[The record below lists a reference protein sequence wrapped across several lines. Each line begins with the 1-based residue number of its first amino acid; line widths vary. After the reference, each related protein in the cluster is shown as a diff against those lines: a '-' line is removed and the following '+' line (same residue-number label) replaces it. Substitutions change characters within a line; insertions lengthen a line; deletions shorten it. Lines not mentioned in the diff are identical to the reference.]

1 MRITL
6 LILIILIVS
15 NDLIAQLSLKGNLHD
30 ESGVPISY
38 ASVTLK
44 ENGTSIIKSYT
55 LTDGQG
61 RFNLKIGDD
70 LDLRNY
76 SINISS
82 MGYEQKTIAITDT
95 TKELNLILKT
105 QNIKI
110 DEVKIKAPKVS
121 QRGDTISYTVIQ
133 FANEKDRSIG
143 DVLEKIPG
151 IEVSKEGSIKYQ
163 GKPINKFYIEGM
175 DILEEKYGI
184 ATTNIGYEDVAS
196 VEVYENHQPI
206 RVLNGVVSSDNAA
219 INLKINKASKSVW
232 IGQATLATGFSP
244 VLWDG
249 SLVFMRFGIKSQSI
263 NTLKSNN
270 VGEDI
275 TSELKSLKTGSYL
288 EDRFI
293 PTTGYFNM
301 SSNNAGVNKER
312 TSFNNSNSFSTSEL
326 WKLREN
332 CDIKAQV
339 LYGYNDL
346 NFINDKQIDY
356 FTNFDT
362 ISIVENENFCNISNF
377 LGTKLTF
384 TLNTDSLYIKNTA
397 LGELEW
403 NSISSEIFGTNSTN
417 QTFEIPRS
425 IIKNNFEVLKRNNKR
440 VLGLSI
446 NTNYINFK
454 HSLNAITD
462 SIENRQIV
470 ALSEF
475 HNKIESNFSLS
486 AGVFSFSLKGGAN
499 VYSRN
504 LNTLINGSLAE
515 KGSFKNDSSE
525 FKYIELYVSPQLETK
540 FKGLQLK
547 FWLPFSSYYY
557 YYSLNA
563 TYINNSVSERKKLIS
578 PNLAITYYLT
588 PRIYFRL
595 QGGLQELPLSY
606 KNLFYGNILTDY
618 RNIKAGYTEF
628 VYDDIKYSSLSFNF
642 KNPLSM
648 FYFNSGFYFTNY
660 NSDVTNMRTFME
672 GYMLNTYKQALS
684 ENTSYVGS
692 ARISKGIDAFNMLQS
707 LEATYRKS
715 NSEIFQNDIKY
726 YYEMQSFN
734 ISYEVSME
742 FGKVLDVD
750 YDFEYTLYNQTAEE
764 SYTIYSYYSTK
775 HDLSIYISPNNTF
788 NFFINAEH
796 YDNSLNDKSKDKLY
810 LFDIGC
816 ISNKNKRWQFELKL
830 MNIFDEQF
838 YIFNQSDALTNSTI
852 RYYLR
857 PRQMQ
862 IKCIFNI

>member
-6 LILIILIVS
+6 LILIIFIVPK
-15 NDLIAQLSLKGNLHD
+15 DLFAQLSLKGSLHD
-30 ESGVPISY
+30 ESGVPIVY

-44 ENGTSIIKSYT
+44 VNGTSIIKSYT
-55 LTDGQG
+55 LTNEQG
-61 RFNLKIGDD
+61 KFNLKIEDD
-70 LDLRNY
+70 LNLRNY
-76 SINISS
+76 LINISS

-110 DEVKIKAPKVS
+110 DEVKIKAPKVN
-121 QRGDTISYTVIQ
+121 QRGDTISYTVVQ

-184 ATTNIGYEDVAS
+184 ATTNIVYEDVAS

-206 RVLNGVVSSDNAA
+206 RVLNGVVSSENAA
-219 INLKINKASKSVW
+219 INLKINKASKSIW
-232 IGQATLATGFSP
+232 IGKAALGIGFSP

-249 SLVFMRFGIKSQSI
+249 SLAFMRFGIKSQSI

-270 VGEDI
+270 AGVDI
-275 TSELKSLKTGSYL
+275 TSELKSLNIESYL
-288 EDRFI
+288 EDHFI
-293 PTTGYFNM
+293 PTSGYFNF
-301 SSNNAGVNKER
+301 SSNNSGINKER
-312 TSFNNSNSFSTSEL
+312 TSFNNTHSFSTSEL

-346 NFINDKQIDY
+346 TFTNDKQIDY
-356 FTNFDT
+356 FTNSDT
-362 ISIVENENFCNISNF
+362 ISIVENENFCSIANF
-377 LGTKLTF
+377 LNTKLTF
-384 TLNTDSLYIKNTA
+384 TLNSDSLYIKNTA
-397 LGELEW
+397 SGELEW
-403 NSISSEIFGTNSTN
+403 NSISSKIFGTNSTN
-417 QTFEIPRS
+417 QTLELPRS
-425 IIKNNFEVLKRNNKR
+425 IIKNNFDILKRNNKR

-446 NTNYINFK
+446 NTNYINFN
-454 HSLNAITD
+454 HNLNAIAD
-462 SIENRQIV
+462 SIENRQVV

-475 HNKIESNFSLS
+475 HNRIESNFSLS
-486 AGVFSFSLKGGAN
+486 AGVFSFSIKGGAN

-504 LNTLINGSLAE
+504 LNTLINGSLTE
-515 KGSFKNDSSE
+515 NGSFKNDSSE
-525 FKYIELYVSPQLETK
+525 FKYLELYVSPQLETK

-547 FWLPFSSYYY
+547 FWLPFSYYY
-557 YYSLNA
+557 YNLNA
-563 TYINNSVSERKKLIS
+563 NINNSVSDRKSLIS

-588 PRIYFRL
+588 PKIYFRL

-618 RNIKAGYTEF
+618 RNIKAGYTDF

-660 NSDVTNMRTFME
+660 NSNVTNMRTFM
-672 GYMLNTYKQALS
+672 GDYMLNTYKQALS
-684 ENTSYVGS
+684 ENTSYVVS
-692 ARISKGIDAFNMLQS
+692 ARISKGIDAFNTLQS
-707 LEATYRKS
+707 LEATYRKN

-726 YYEMQSFN
+726 YYEMQSFD

-742 FGKVLDVD
+742 FGKVLDID
-750 YDFEYTLYNQTAEE
+750 YEFDYTLYNQTADEL
-764 SYTIYSYYSTK
+764 STIYSYYSTK

-796 YDNSLNDKSKDKLY
+796 YGNSLNDESKDKLY

-816 ISNKNKRWQFELKL
+816 ISNKNKRWQLELKL

-838 YIFNQSDALTNSTI
+838 YTFNQSDALTNSTI

>member
-6 LILIILIVS
+6 LILIIFIVP
-15 NDLIAQLSLKGNLHD
+15 NDLIAQLSLKGSLHD

-44 ENGTSIIKSYT
+44 ENGTSIIKTYT
-55 LTDGQG
+55 LTNGQG
-61 RFNLKIGDD
+61 RFDLKIKDD
-70 LDLRNY
+70 LNLRNY

-82 MGYEQKTIAITDT
+82 MGYEQKIIAITDI
-95 TKELNLILKT
+95 TKELNIILKT

-121 QRGDTISYTVIQ
+121 LRGDTISYTVVQ

-175 DILEEKYGI
+175 DILDEKYGI
-184 ATTNIGYEDVAS
+184 ATTNIAYEDVAS
-196 VEVYENHQPI
+196 VQVYENHQPI

-219 INLKINKASKSVW
+219 INLKINEASKSVW
-232 IGQATLATGFSP
+232 IGKAALGIGFSP

-249 SLVFMRFGIKSQSI
+249 SLAFMRFGTKSQSI

-270 VGEDI
+270 AGVDI
-275 TSELKSLKTGSYL
+275 TSELKSLNIESYL
-288 EDRFI
+288 NDRFI
-293 PTTGYFNM
+293 PTTGYFNF
-301 SSNNAGVNKER
+301 SSNNTGINKER
-312 TSFNNSNSFSTSEL
+312 TSFNNTHSFSTSEL
-326 WKLREN
+326 WKLSEN

-346 NFINDKQIDY
+346 TFINDKQIDY
-356 FTNFDT
+356 FTNSDT
-362 ISIVENENFCNISNF
+362 INIVEKENFRSIANLID
-377 LGTKLTF
+377 TKLTF
-384 TLNTDSLYIKNTA
+384 TLNSDSLYIKNKS
-397 LGELEW
+397 LVELEW

-417 QTFEIPRS
+417 QILELPRS

-446 NTNYINFK
+446 NTNYINFN

-475 HNKIESNFSLS
+475 HNRIESNFSLS
-486 AGVFSFSLKGGAN
+486 AGVLSFSLKGGAN

-504 LNTLINGSLAE
+504 LNTLINGSLSE
-515 KGSFKNDSSE
+515 NGSFKNDSSE
-525 FKYIELYVSPQLETK
+525 FKYLELYASPQLEAK

-547 FWLPFSSYYY
+547 FWLPFSYY

-563 TYINNSVSERKKLIS
+563 KYINNSVNERKRLIS

-588 PRIYFRL
+588 PRIYLRL
-595 QGGLQELPLSY
+595 QGGLQKLPLSY
-606 KNLFYGNILTDY
+606 KKLFYGNMLTDY
-618 RNIKAGYTEF
+618 RNIKAGYTDF
-628 VYDDIKYSSLSFNF
+628 VYDDIKYSGLSFNF

-648 FYFNSGFYFTNY
+648 LYFNSSFSFTNY
-660 NSDVTNMRTFME
+660 VSDVTSMRTFM
-672 GYMLNTYKQALS
+672 GIYMLDTYKEALS
-684 ENTSYVGS
+684 MSNLYMGS
-692 ARISKGIDAFNMLQS
+692 ARISKGIDAFNTLQS
-707 LEATYRKS
+707 LEATYSKN
-715 NSEIFQNDIKY
+715 NSEIFQDDIKY

-742 FGKVLDVD
+742 FGKVLDID
-750 YDFEYTLYNQTAEE
+750 YEFDYTLHNQSAEE
-764 SYTIYSYYSTK
+764 LSIIYSSFSTK
-775 HDLSIYISPNNTF
+775 HDLSIYINPNNSF
-788 NFFINAEH
+788 NFFINAE
-796 YDNSLNDKSKDKLY
+796 YCGNMLNDRSRDKLY
-810 LFDIGC
+810 FFDIGC
-816 ISNKNKRWQFELKL
+816 ISNKNKRWQLELKL
-830 MNIFDEQF
+830 MNIFDEQ
-838 YIFNQSDALTNSTI
+838 YYTFNQSDALTNSTI

-857 PRQMQ
+857 PRQVL